1 MWQPASVFLPGKSP
15 GSLNRFFFFFC
26 QVLYLHN
33 LFKKNLFIFC
43 CKFYFFMIMIFYFI
57 LLYKTDLVLPYID
70 TASTQGCNV
79 HMIYIINTAIHC
91 TWRLSREH
99 ILCCYQNEKIFSFPL
114 LCLYKM
120 TDVHW
125 TYCGNHFLMYLSQ
138 IIMLYIINLYSAVCQ
153 LYLKTERK
161 K

>member
-1 MWQPASVFLPGKSP
+1 
-15 GSLNRFFFFFC
+15 
-26 QVLYLHN
+26 
-33 LFKKNLFIFC
+33 
-43 CKFYFFMIMIFYFI
+43 MIMIFYSI

-91 TWRLSREH
+91 TWRLSREY

-153 LYLKTERK
+153 WYLNKTRRK
-161 K
+161 KVKINVKKILISHLCIISPLVTPVLRRDFVSKMK